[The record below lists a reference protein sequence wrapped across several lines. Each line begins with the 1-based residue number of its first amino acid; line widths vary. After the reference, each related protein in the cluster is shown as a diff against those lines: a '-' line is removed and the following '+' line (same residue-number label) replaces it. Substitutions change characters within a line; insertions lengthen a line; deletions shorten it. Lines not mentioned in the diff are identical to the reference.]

1 MAQNWPKFW
10 CLKPKKTENGAVR
23 KRSYPDIVEI
33 ENPPNPDPDIV
44 EIENPPN
51 PDPDIVE
58 IENTLNPDP
67 DIIKIEKP
75 PNPDPGIVANE
86 NNPKR
91 KKVSGKQD
99 VFEKLPCPSLVR

>member
-33 ENPPNPDPDIV
+33 EKPPNPDPDIIK
-44 EIENPPN
+44 IEKPPN
-51 PDPDIVE
+51 PDS
-58 IENTLNPDP
+58 

-91 KKVSGKQD
+91 RKVSGKQD
-99 VFEKLPCPSLVR
+99 LFEKLPCPSLVR

>member
-10 CLKPKKTENGAVR
+10 CLKPKETENGAVR

-33 ENPPNPDPDIV
+33 ENTP
-44 EIENPPN
+44 
-51 PDPDIVE
+51 
-58 IENTLNPDP
+58 NPDP

-99 VFEKLPCPSLVR
+99 MFEKLPCPSLVR

>member
-33 ENPPNPDPDIV
+33 ENPP
-44 EIENPPN
+44 
-51 PDPDIVE
+51 
-58 IENTLNPDP
+58 NPDP

>member
-33 ENPPNPDPDIV
+33 ENPPNPDPG
-44 EIENPPN
+44 
-51 PDPDIVE
+51 
-58 IENTLNPDP
+58 
-67 DIIKIEKP
+67 IIKIENP
-75 PNPDPGIVANE
+75 PNPDPGIVAIE